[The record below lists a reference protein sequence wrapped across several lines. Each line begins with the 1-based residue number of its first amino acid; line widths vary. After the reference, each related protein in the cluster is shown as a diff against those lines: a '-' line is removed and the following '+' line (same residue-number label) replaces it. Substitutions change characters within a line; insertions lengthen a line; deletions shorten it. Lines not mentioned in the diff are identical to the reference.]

1 MFASELDQL
10 LSCLD
15 LERIETNLFRG
26 VSRDIGAPQVFGGQV
41 LGQALVAA
49 SRTVDGRLVHSVRRE
64 MGRQLARQRP
74 TDADLVIGV
83 PDSAIAAYES
93 VATVRAYLN
102 EGRDLDL
109 PIIYPRLGE
118 LYETKGDKAKAL
130 EYYGKFVDLWKDADP
145 ELQPRVAEIRKRIG
159 QLAGE
164 PGAR

>member
-1 MFASELDQL
+1 MAVAEGRYDEALRHFRAAH
-10 LSCLD
+10 D
-15 LERIETNLFRG
+15 LELYGCRTCRA
-26 VSRDIGAPQVFGGQV
+26 VDIGETFERMGQ
-41 LGQALVAA
+41 
-49 SRTVDGRLVHSVRRE
+49 
-64 MGRQLARQRP
+64 
-74 TDADLVIGV
+74 

-130 EYYGKFVDLWKDADP
+130 EYYGKFVDLWKEADL